1 MEQNRQTEC
10 DLTGIGVLVTR
21 PESQATALCER
32 ITDHGGHAIP
42 LPALTIDGPAQ
53 PKIAMEVL
61 ERVSSF
67 ALVIF
72 ISPNAVRYGLQ
83 LLAQRGLPDGI
94 EVAAV
99 GHGTARTL
107 ESHGITPSILPSQRF
122 DSEALLEL
130 PQLQQLTGERVLI
143 IRGNGGRPLLGD
155 ILQQRGATVEY
166 AEVYRRECP
175 DIDIFPLLNSWTD
188 KVQIITA
195 TSNEILENLLRIAGA
210 PGGEMLRSTPLVVI
224 SERMRK
230 HASELGWGEII
241 LAERASDE
249 AIMEA
254 VCSWCADRNNP

>member
-1 MEQNRQTEC
+1 MEQNRQAEC
-10 DLTGIGVLVTR
+10 NLAGIGVLVTR
-21 PESQATALCER
+21 PESQATALCES
-32 ITDHGGHAIP
+32 ITDHGGHAIL
-42 LPALTIDGPAQ
+42 LPALAIDGPAQ
-53 PKIAMEVL
+53 PKVAMAVL

-83 LLAQRGLPDGI
+83 LLAQRGLPNGI

-99 GHGTARTL
+99 GLGTARAL

-130 PQLQQLTGERVLI
+130 PELQQLAGDRVLI

-155 ILQQRGATVEY
+155 TLQQRGATVEY

-175 DIDIFPLLNSWTD
+175 DTDISPLLKSWTD

-195 TSNEILENLLRIAGA
+195 TSSEILENLLRIAGE
-210 PGGEMLRSTPLVVI
+210 PGGKLLRSTPLVVI
-224 SERMRK
+224 SERMRQ
-230 HASELGWGEII
+230 HASKLGWGEII
-241 LAERASDE
+241 LAERAGDE
-249 AIMEA
+249 AIIEA
-254 VCSWCADRNNP
+254 VCSWCANHNHP